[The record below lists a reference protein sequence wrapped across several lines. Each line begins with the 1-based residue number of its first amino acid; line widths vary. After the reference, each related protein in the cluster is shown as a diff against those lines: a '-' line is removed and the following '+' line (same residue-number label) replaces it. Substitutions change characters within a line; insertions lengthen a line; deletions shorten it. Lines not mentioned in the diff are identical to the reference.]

1 MREIEAV
8 RWQEIGAGWSGPASA
23 DRGGHWRT
31 RSEASADLAGFAAL
45 AASGLDA
52 PGASWDHPVAE
63 PGGTAEG
70 AATGLRQSLALPVP
84 GRRPGLLLI
93 ELPEQDTLGLDTLGL
108 E

>member
-1 MREIEAV
+1 MREIDAV
-8 RWQEIGAGWSGPASA
+8 RWQEIGAGWSGPASV
-23 DRGGHWRT
+23 DRGGHWRAQ
-31 RSEASADLAGFAAL
+31 SEASAELAGFATL

-63 PGGTAEG
+63 SGGTAEG
-70 AATGLRQSLALPVP
+70 AAAGLRQSHALPVP

-93 ELPEQDTLGLDTLGL
+93 ELPEQDKLGL